1 MEIQDEKVYKT
12 KKTVREAMKRYMDN
26 MKENKQ
32 DQYMKKTE
40 YHKAY
45 NKDYYKKI
53 KEERAQLKQLL
64 EQIQLKTQN

>member
-32 DQYMKKTE
+32 DQYMKK
-40 YHKAY
+40 
-45 NKDYYKKI
+45 N
-53 KEERAQLKQLL
+53 RVP
-64 EQIQLKTQN
+64 

>member
-12 KKTVREAMKRYMDN
+12 KKTVREAMKRYMEN
-26 MKENKQ
+26 MKEDQYKQ

-64 EQIQLKTQN
+64 QQLEIKS

>member
-64 EQIQLKTQN
+64 QQLEIKS